1 LRKSAQIGLCDAEI
15 RPAAEIIF
23 RSLQASV
30 GRARTARGK
39 FAGTWRFATPS
50 MRALK
55 KRWKK
60 AVSYNVVARAPA
72 ARACVTDSIGASN
85 ARGLR
90 DRLGRGP
97 KIIPPKC

>member
-15 RPAAEIIF
+15 RPVAEIIF
-23 RSLQASV
+23 RSLQASI
-30 GRARTARGK
+30 GRVRAPRRK
-39 FAGTWRFATPS
+39 FAGASRLATPS
-50 MRALK
+50 MRVLE

-85 ARGLR
+85 ARRPR